1 MCICTLSLVI
11 ASNDVYV
18 TIFTLL
24 KYIFVYLTVKLLTLT
39 DSISVKVSF
48 FVLSASCR
56 LVSGPPPSQLGLQRS
71 LSGST

>member
-24 KYIFVYLTVKLLTLT
+24 KYIFVKLLTLT
-39 DSISVKVSF
+39 DSINVKVSF